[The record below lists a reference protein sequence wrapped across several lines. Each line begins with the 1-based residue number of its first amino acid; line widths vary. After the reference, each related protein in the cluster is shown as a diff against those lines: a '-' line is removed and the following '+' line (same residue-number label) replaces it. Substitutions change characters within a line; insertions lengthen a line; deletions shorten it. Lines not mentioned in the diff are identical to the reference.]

1 MPNSKRTRHAETLD
15 QAFRAVLK
23 DLREAKGWTQ
33 ADLAAISGYRQSF
46 ISNIETGRQTPR
58 INVVFNLLE
67 ALEKRPDLYM
77 RTVWMRVD
85 SKPSRAPRRHHS
97 ESAGK
102 SNAETKSTIIDISR
116 KGHRSKVTSVQF

>member
-1 MPNSKRTRHAETLD
+1 MPHSKRTRHTETLD

-23 DLREAKGWTQ
+23 DLREAKGWSQ

-77 RTVWMRVD
+77 RTVWMRVG
-85 SKPSRAPRRHHS
+85 SKPSGAHRKS
-97 ESAGK
+97 EFA
-102 SNAETKSTIIDISR
+102 
-116 KGHRSKVTSVQF
+116 SKK